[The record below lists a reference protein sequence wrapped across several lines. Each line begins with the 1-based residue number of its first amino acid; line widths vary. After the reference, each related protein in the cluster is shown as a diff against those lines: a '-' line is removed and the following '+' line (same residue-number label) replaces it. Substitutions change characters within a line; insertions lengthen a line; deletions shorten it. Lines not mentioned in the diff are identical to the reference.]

1 MERLRAILSKR
12 TPAEAEKVRMQY
24 FEMMK
29 ELEAEEAAKAEEEK
43 EQNKGEHVD
52 KMLRFLENYMRV
64 QESHNLKKHQTLQA
78 IVSADERIRRQQE
91 EKEMYRI

>member
-1 MERLRAILSKR
+1 
-12 TPAEAEKVRMQY
+12 
-24 FEMMK
+24 MMK

-64 QESHNLKKHQTLQA
+64 QESHNLKKH
-78 IVSADERIRRQQE
+78 
-91 EKEMYRI
+91 